1 MKGRFAK
8 QKTLLRNACTTVHFI
23 VAKLGPLNCST
34 TVYATVK
41 YCMNTI
47 DTIDTVAHT
56 LQFNFHTITN
66 QQAIDAL
73 VHALTI
79 DLFINNR
86 LECSHPCADRLVFAS
101 ERDCTFAQ
109 LVLCSDTRF
118 TLSRRI
124 D

>member
-1 MKGRFAK
+1 MCKCSVTACAK
-8 QKTLLRNACTTVHFI
+8 
-23 VAKLGPLNCST
+23 VAI
-34 TVYATVK
+34 VK
-41 YCMNTI
+41 YVMN
-47 DTIDTVAHT
+47 TIDTVAHT
-56 LQFNFHTITN
+56 LEFNFHTVTN

-73 VHALTI
+73 VHALSI
-79 DLFINNR
+79 ELFINNR
-86 LECSHPCADRLVFAS
+86 IECSHPCANRLVFES

>member
-1 MKGRFAK
+1 
-8 QKTLLRNACTTVHFI
+8 
-23 VAKLGPLNCST
+23 
-34 TVYATVK
+34 
-41 YCMNTI
+41 MNTI
-47 DTIDTVAHT
+47 DTIDTHAHT

-79 DLFINNR
+79 DLFINNGV
-86 LECSHPCADRLVFAS
+86 ECAHPCADQLVFAS
-101 ERDCTFAQ
+101 ARDCTFAQ